1 MSVKTKIKALLATED
16 LQLKELAEA
25 LSEKNKISINPNDIS
40 RKINRETIKYN
51 EVEEILDVMGYDIVF
66 VKR

>member
-25 LSEKNKISINPNDIS
+25 LSEKNKISINPNNIS